1 MMSRKGFVLL
11 LIMMVASFQARALEF
26 YKVIDEPINIRSGPG
41 VSFERLA
48 QAKKNEQVLLIKR
61 QEDWANIFFIHPDG
75 RKVEGWIHSDF
86 ISPDGEVR
94 QADSKLKASAIGAQ
108 LNCLPNAENTGI
120 GSCLLN
126 IDLTVV
132 GPLTTDTVAVA
143 CESEL
148 LMHVNNETHPLQES
162 GRIRT
167 PLKQGSGAARMQII
181 VLPPNQKSIE
191 KMTLVDYRCMAKA
204 L

>member
-1 MMSRKGFVLL
+1 MIGRKGVVLL
-11 LIMMVASFQARALEF
+11 LVMIVASFQARALEF

-48 QAKKNEQVLLIKR
+48 QAKKNEQVLLIKK
-61 QEDWANIFFIHPDG
+61 QGDWANIFFIHPDG

-86 ISPDGEVR
+86 ISPDADVR
-94 QADSKLKASAIGAQ
+94 QADTELKASAIGAQ
-108 LNCLPNAENTGI
+108 LNCLPNAESTGI

-132 GPLTTDTVAVA
+132 GPLTTDTVAVV

-148 LMHVNNETHPLQES
+148 LMHISNETYPLQES

-181 VLPPNQKSIE
+181 VLPSNQQPIDKV
-191 KMTLVDYRCMAKA
+191 TLVDYRCVAKA